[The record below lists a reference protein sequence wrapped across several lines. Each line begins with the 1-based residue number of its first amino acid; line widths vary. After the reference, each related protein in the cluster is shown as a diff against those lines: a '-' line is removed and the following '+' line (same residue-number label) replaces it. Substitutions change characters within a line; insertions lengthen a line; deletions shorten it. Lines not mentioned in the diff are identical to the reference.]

1 MAANETFKIN
11 VYDNEGNVIK
21 TSTAVD
27 CDLKFGAIRKIMAL
41 LEIEDINDIA
51 SLLKTVYGAWD
62 QVIKVL
68 SECFPDMTDDDWDN
82 VKVNELIPTTVALVK
97 AMVAKMLTIPSESK
111 N

>member
-1 MAANETFKIN
+1 MAANQIFEIK
-11 VYDNEGNVIK
+11 VYDNEDNVIK

-51 SLLKTVYGAWD
+51 ALLKTLYGAWD

-68 SECFPDMTDDDWDN
+68 SACFPDMTDDDWDN
-82 VKVNELIPTTVALVK
+82 VKVNELIPVTVALVK

>member
-27 CDLKFGAIRKIMAL
+27 CDLKFGAVRKIMAL
-41 LEIEDINDIA
+41 LEIDDIDDV
-51 SLLKTVYGAWD
+51 STLLKTVYGAWD
-62 QVIKVL
+62 QLTKVL

-82 VKVNELIPTTVALVK
+82 VKVNELIPVTVALVRQ
-97 AMVAKMLTIPSESK
+97 
-111 N
+111 

>member
-27 CDLKFGAIRKIMAL
+27 CDLKFGAVRKIMAL
-41 LEIEDINDIA
+41 LEIDDIDDV
-51 SLLKTVYGAWD
+51 STLLKTVYGAWD
-62 QVIKVL
+62 QLTKVL

-82 VKVNELIPTTVALVK
+82 VKVNELIPVTVALVK
-97 AMVAKMLTIPSESK
+97 AIISKTLTIPTKSK

>member
-1 MAANETFKIN
+1 MAANEIFEIK

-51 SLLKTVYGAWD
+51 ALLKTVYGAWD
-62 QVIKVL
+62 QVTKVL
-68 SECFPDMTDDDWDN
+68 SECFPDMTDDGWDN
-82 VKVNELIPTTVALVK
+82 VKVNELIPVTVALVK

>member
-1 MAANETFKIN
+1 
-11 VYDNEGNVIK
+11 
-21 TSTAVD
+21 
-27 CDLKFGAIRKIMAL
+27 
-41 LEIEDINDIA
+41 
-51 SLLKTVYGAWD
+51 VYGAWD

-97 AMVAKMLTIPSESK
+97 AMIAKMLTIPTESK

>member
-1 MAANETFKIN
+1 MAANEIFEIK

-51 SLLKTVYGAWD
+51 ALLKTVYGAWD
-62 QVIKVL
+62 QVTKVL

-82 VKVNELIPTTVALVK
+82 VKVNELIPVTVALVK

>member
-1 MAANETFKIN
+1 MAANEIFKIN
-11 VYDNEGNVIK
+11 VYDKEGNIIK

-41 LEIEDINDIA
+41 LEIEDINDVGA
-51 SLLKTVYGAWD
+51 LLKTVYGAWD

-97 AMVAKMLTIPSESK
+97 AMIAKMLTIPTESK

>member
-1 MAANETFKIN
+1 MAANEIFKIN
-11 VYDNEGNVIK
+11 VYDKEGNIIK

-41 LEIEDINDIA
+41 LEIEDINDVGA
-51 SLLKTVYGAWD
+51 LLKTVYGAWD

-82 VKVNELIPTTVALVK
+82 VKVNELIPATVGLVK
-97 AMVAKMLTIPSESK
+97 AMIAKMLTIPTESK